1 MSGVSPLGRTA
12 KNSPQALTSELPP
25 VTDMVR
31 PRGNASAAK
40 PLRATSGH
48 NSLLFFLEKIRRW
61 AARDRAPRTQ
71 RRSRWSDGRMV
82 DGRRRVIGATRARCS
97 RAFKV
102 RTAAAHQRE
111 RRVADPGAAVSSLE
125 GRDGA
130 NERVVLAG
138 RLRHT
143 SRVHSRRLRRQAG
156 HRRARFSAAAM
167 IGRATAKPT

>member
-1 MSGVSPLGRTA
+1 
-12 KNSPQALTSELPP
+12 
-25 VTDMVR
+25 
-31 PRGNASAAK
+31 
-40 PLRATSGH
+40 
-48 NSLLFFLEKIRRW
+48 
-61 AARDRAPRTQ
+61 
-71 RRSRWSDGRMV
+71 MV
-82 DGRRRVIGATRARCS
+82 DGRRRGIGATRARCS

-143 SRVHSRRLRRQAG
+143 SRVHSCRVSTRPITVDSEPVSAQLYHWPDLDPGSVIGGPAIVTADALTCLVPAGWRMTLDEFGNGRLAREGHGQAAG
-156 HRRARFSAAAM
+156 S
-167 IGRATAKPT
+167 TQ